1 MVERDED
8 FLSGEENEEEIFP
21 VRRETD
27 ARVKSVLK
35 SGLVHRHTVYQ
46 AAVTL
51 RGNLGSGF
59 IFSFIKFISSERI
72 PGFARVN

>member
-27 ARVKSVLK
+27 ARVKSILK

-51 RGNLGSGF
+51 GAKLRSVFLSKLY
-59 IFSFIKFISSERI
+59 I
-72 PGFARVN
+72 VV

>member
-1 MVERDED
+1 MQEMFPELHWRQGLERMVERDED

-27 ARVKSVLK
+27 ARVKSILK

-51 RGNLGSGF
+51 S
-59 IFSFIKFISSERI
+59 
-72 PGFARVN
+72 